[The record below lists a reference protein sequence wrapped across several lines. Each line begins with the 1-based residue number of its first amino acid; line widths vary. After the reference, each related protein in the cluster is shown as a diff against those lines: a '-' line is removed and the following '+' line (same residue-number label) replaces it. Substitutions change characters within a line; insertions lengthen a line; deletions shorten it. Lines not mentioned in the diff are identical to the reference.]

1 MFFLEKRVRD
11 LFPYL
16 GILLDED
23 VNNVLGRNPDTD
35 LTLSV
40 QKRNVKAT
48 TATVENFQQQLD
60 LSFINTNIFNII
72 ILSNFLLTNQ

>member
-35 LTLSV
+35 LILSV
-40 QKRNVKAT
+40 QKKNVKAT
-48 TATVENFQQQLD
+48 TATVENFQQLLD
-60 LSFINTNIFNII
+60 LSFIDTNIFNII